1 MKALAYLLLLF
12 AIASCS
18 RTKWI
23 ERPEPVQVIRPGSV
37 KGAVSYVK
45 LANIPS
51 ATQPILELELQ
62 SIQLVEYE
70 RRIEAQRHVQRYQ
83 VRPLFALLGLSGA
96 AALVYSMVES
106 DTPFTQQQRIT
117 RYALAGV
124 SAVLGFTIMK
134 PVGKPVAK
142 KEKKLTGSLGTVL
155 VQDTVSVRSSGLT
168 QALITIQKGDQRF
181 LDRQKVAFIDGKLML
196 DLRNELKLKPVTDAD
211 PGVLDIFI
219 EAEGHRTQLNLRLS
233 SIMNQYARILTESA
247 AIRSEPRIRPS
258 NILAELAYDSQL
270 RYQETFDQDWLKVYY
285 GVATTFVRRDEVD
298 IIWRFDVSGNESL
311 IRTDAEANFGRVD
324 IERDLP
330 APLALN
336 GAWVTLMIGNADFFP
351 DIDRKRVAH
360 RNVEIV
366 DRYFTGTSTHPS
378 KERIVMLNP
387 ERFDFD
393 ELLGLNGK
401 IPRLNSS
408 LNDSTQLFI
417 YLSGKGY
424 YDVRDPGYLQY
435 LPSDTNPEDP
445 LREAIRMNDLFRAIQ
460 QLTFKRCIIVVD
472 VDFQMNINSNNPVVP
487 DFLDASLYRM
497 DAAELLNRP
506 ETAILFSNAPSEY
519 SGEYVSK
526 DRKTNN
532 RYSIATYYFIKAIKD
547 RRRQIGDIFN
557 YMENNVNFTSRL
569 LHDRPQTPLFLG
581 NPTISLAE
589 R

>member
-1 MKALAYLLLLF
+1 MKPFFFLLLLLS
-12 AIASCS
+12 IVSCS

-23 ERPEPVQVIRPGSV
+23 ERPEPVQVLRPGSV

-45 LANIPS
+45 LANLPS
-51 ATQPILELELQ
+51 ASQPMLELELQ

-70 RRIEAQRHVQRYQ
+70 RRLEAQRHVQRYQ
-83 VRPLFALLGLSGA
+83 IRPLFAVLGLSGA
-96 AALVYSMVES
+96 VVLGYPALES
-106 DTPFTQQQRIT
+106 DTKLTRQQRLT

-134 PVGKPVAK
+134 PVGKPVAT

-168 QALITIQKGDQRF
+168 PAWITIQKGDQRF

-233 SIMNQYARILTESA
+233 SIMNQYARIQTESA

-258 NILAELAYDSQL
+258 NILAELANDSQL
-270 RYQETFDQDWLKVYY
+270 RYQETFDQDWVKVYY
-285 GVATTFVRRDEVD
+285 GVASTYVRRDEVD
-298 IIWRFDVSGNESL
+298 LIWRFDVSGNESL

-330 APLALN
+330 TPIASK
-336 GAWVTLMIGNADFFP
+336 GEWITLMIGNADFFP
-351 DIDRKRVAH
+351 NIVRRRVAH

-366 DRYFTGTSTHPS
+366 DRYFTEQSTLNP
-378 KERIVMLNP
+378 KERVLMLNP
-387 ERFDFD
+387 ERFDID
-393 ELLGLNGK
+393 ELLGLNGNA
-401 IPRLNSS
+401 PRLNAS
-408 LNDSTQLFI
+408 LNDSSQLFI
-417 YLSGKGY
+417 YISGKGY

-445 LREAIRMNDLFRAIQ
+445 LREAIRMNDLFRAIH
-460 QLTFKRCIIVVD
+460 QLSFKRCVILVD
-472 VDFQMNINSNNPVVP
+472 MDFQMNIHTNTPVVP

-506 ETAILFSNAPSEY
+506 EVALIFSNAPSEY
-519 SGEYVSK
+519 TGEYVSK

-532 RYSIATYYFIKAIKD
+532 RYSIATYYFLKAIKD

-581 NPTISLAE
+581 DPTIRLTE

>member
-96 AALVYSMVES
+96 AALVYRMVES

-134 PVGKPVAK
+134 PVGKPVAT

-258 NILAELAYDSQL
+258 NILAELA
-270 RYQETFDQDWLKVYY
+270 
-285 GVATTFVRRDEVD
+285 
-298 IIWRFDVSGNESL
+298 
-311 IRTDAEANFGRVD
+311 
-324 IERDLP
+324 
-330 APLALN
+330 
-336 GAWVTLMIGNADFFP
+336 
-351 DIDRKRVAH
+351 
-360 RNVEIV
+360 
-366 DRYFTGTSTHPS
+366 
-378 KERIVMLNP
+378 
-387 ERFDFD
+387 
-393 ELLGLNGK
+393 
-401 IPRLNSS
+401 
-408 LNDSTQLFI
+408 
-417 YLSGKGY
+417 
-424 YDVRDPGYLQY
+424 
-435 LPSDTNPEDP
+435 
-445 LREAIRMNDLFRAIQ
+445 
-460 QLTFKRCIIVVD
+460 
-472 VDFQMNINSNNPVVP
+472 
-487 DFLDASLYRM
+487 
-497 DAAELLNRP
+497 
-506 ETAILFSNAPSEY
+506 
-519 SGEYVSK
+519 
-526 DRKTNN
+526 
-532 RYSIATYYFIKAIKD
+532 
-547 RRRQIGDIFN
+547 
-557 YMENNVNFTSRL
+557 
-569 LHDRPQTPLFLG
+569 
-581 NPTISLAE
+581 
-589 R
+589 